1 MTLYPFSFTTKK
13 QDAESM
19 VDLFSL
25 IKDYLVDQEDGIR
38 CLITWFLNLVMEE
51 EALLQAGAQRY
62 ERTDSR
68 KASRNGYKPRTLL
81 TKYGELELL
90 KPQFREFPFE
100 TQIFEKY
107 SRVEQAILSA
117 VAESYLQGVSTRRV
131 NKVMTALG
139 VEGISASSVSR
150 ITKELDEKVS
160 EFLSKPIEHEIPY
173 LFIDATYLK
182 VRDGL
187 HYENKALFIVA
198 GVRDDGFRE
207 ILGVKLADSEDSLFW
222 KDLFEDLKER
232 GLRGVKLIVS
242 DGHKGIQKAV
252 RESFIGSSWQMCH
265 VHLMR
270 QALKKVPKK
279 KQKEVADMTKEALL
293 DRQKYNDL
301 IREMD
306 KMGYKGAADT
316 FERFQYDVMNY
327 MQFPKD
333 HWRRI
338 RTTNIMER
346 TNKEIKRRSK
356 VVGAFPNDESV
367 LRLVVSILI
376 DINEEWITGNKYLIM
391 EQ

>member
-1 MTLYPFSFTTKK
+1 
-13 QDAESM
+13 M

-207 ILGVKLADSEDSLFW
+207 ILGVKLADSEASLFW
-222 KDLFEDLKER
+222 QDLFEDLKER

-279 KQKEVADMTKEALL
+279 KQKEVADMIKEAVL

-301 IREMD
+301 IRELD
-306 KMGYKGAADT
+306 EMGYKGAADT
-316 FERFQYDVMNY
+316 LERFQYDVMNY

-346 TNKEIKRRSK
+346 TNKEVKRRTK
-356 VVGAFPNDESV
+356 VVGAFPNEESV

>member
-1 MTLYPFSFTTKK
+1 
-13 QDAESM
+13 M

>member
-1 MTLYPFSFTTKK
+1 MVNLFSF
-13 QDAESM
+13 
-19 VDLFSL
+19 
-25 IKDYLVDQEDGIR
+25 IKDYLVDQEAGIR
-38 CLITWFLNLVMEE
+38 QLITWFLNLVMEE
-51 EALLQAGAQRY
+51 EALLQSGAQRY

-81 TKYGELELL
+81 TKYGELKLL

-100 TQIFEKY
+100 TQVFEKY
-107 SRVEQAILSA
+107 SRVEKAILTA

-131 NKVMTALG
+131 EKVMTALG

-150 ITKELDEKVS
+150 ITKELDEKVE

-187 HYENKALFIVA
+187 HYENKALFIVS
-198 GVRDDGFRE
+198 GVRDDGLRE
-207 ILGVKLADSEDSLFW
+207 ILGTRLADSEDSLFW
-222 KDLFEDLKER
+222 QDLFDDLKER

-265 VHLMR
+265 VHLIR

-279 KQKEVADMTKEALL
+279 KQKEVAEKIKEALV
-293 DRQKYNDL
+293 DRQKLNDL
-301 IREMD
+301 IRELD
-306 KMGYKGAADT
+306 STGFKSAADT
-316 FERFQYDVMNY
+316 LEHFQYDVMNY
-327 MQFPKD
+327 MQFPQS
-333 HWRRI
+333 HWRKI
-338 RTTNIMER
+338 RTTNMMER
-346 TNKEIKRRSK
+346 TNKEIKRRSR
-356 VVGAFPNDESV
+356 VVGAFPNQESV

-376 DINEEWITGNKYLIM
+376 DINEDWITGNRYIVP
-391 EQ
+391 

>member
-1 MTLYPFSFTTKK
+1 ML
-13 QDAESM
+13 
-19 VDLFSL
+19 DLFSL

-38 CLITWFLNLVMEE
+38 HLITWFLNLVMEE

-62 ERTDSR
+62 ERIDSR

-81 TKYGELELL
+81 TKYGKLELL

-100 TQIFEKY
+100 TEVFEKY
-107 SRVEQAILSA
+107 SRVEQAIFSA

-131 NKVMTALG
+131 NNVMTALG
-139 VEGISASSVSR
+139 VKGISASSVSR

-187 HYENKALFIVA
+187 HYENKALFVVA
-198 GVRDDGFRE
+198 GVRDDGYRE
-207 ILGVKLADSEDSLFW
+207 ILGVRLADSEDSLFW
-222 KDLFEDLKER
+222 QDLFEDLKER

-252 RESFIGSSWQMCH
+252 RESFLGSSWQMCH
-265 VHLMR
+265 VHLIR

-279 KQKEVADMTKEALL
+279 KQKEVADKIKDALV

-301 IREMD
+301 IWELD
-306 KMGYKGAADT
+306 KTGYKSAADT
-316 FERFQYDVMNY
+316 LERFQYDVMNY

-338 RTTNIMER
+338 KTTNMMER

-356 VVGAFPNDESV
+356 VVGAFPNQESV

>member
-1 MTLYPFSFTTKK
+1 
-13 QDAESM
+13 M

-38 CLITWFLNLVMEE
+38 CLITWYLNLVMEE

-81 TKYGELELL
+81 TKYGEVELL

-107 SRVEQAILSA
+107 SRVEQSILSA

-131 NKVMTALG
+131 NKVMAALG

-198 GVRDDGFRE
+198 GVRDDGYRE

-222 KDLFEDLKER
+222 QDLFEDLKER

-279 KQKEVADMTKEALL
+279 KQKEVADVIKEALL

-316 FERFQYDVMNY
+316 LERFQYDVMNY
-327 MQFPKD
+327 IQFPKD

-346 TNKEIKRRSK
+346 TNKEVKRRSK

>member
-1 MTLYPFSFTTKK
+1 
-13 QDAESM
+13 M

-38 CLITWFLNLVMEE
+38 CLITWYLNLVMEE

-81 TKYGELELL
+81 TKYGEVELL

-107 SRVEQAILSA
+107 SRVEQSILSA

-131 NKVMTALG
+131 NKVMAALG

-198 GVRDDGFRE
+198 GVRDDGYRE

-222 KDLFEDLKER
+222 QDLFEDLKER

-279 KQKEVADMTKEALL
+279 KQKEVADMIKEALV

-301 IREMD
+301 IRELD

-316 FERFQYDVMNY
+316 LERFQYDVMNY
-327 MQFPKD
+327 IQFPKD

-346 TNKEIKRRSK
+346 TNKEVKRRSK

>member
-1 MTLYPFSFTTKK
+1 MVNLFSF
-13 QDAESM
+13 
-19 VDLFSL
+19 

-38 CLITWFLNLVMEE
+38 QLITWFLNLVMEE

-62 ERTDSR
+62 ERTSSR

-100 TQIFEKY
+100 TQVFEKY
-107 SRVEQAILSA
+107 SMVEKSILAA

-131 NKVMTALG
+131 EKVMTALG

-150 ITKELDEKVS
+150 ITKELDEKVE

-173 LFIDATYLK
+173 LFVDATYLK

-187 HYENKALFIVA
+187 HYENKALFVVA
-198 GVRDDGFRE
+198 GIRDDGLRE
-207 ILGVKLADSEDSLFW
+207 ILGVRLADSEASIFW
-222 KDLFEDLKER
+222 QDLFEDLKER
-232 GLRGVKLIVS
+232 GLRGVKLVVS

-252 RESFIGSSWQMCH
+252 TESFIGSSWQMCH
-265 VHLMR
+265 VHLIR
-270 QALKKVPKK
+270 QVLKKVPKK
-279 KQKEVADMTKEALL
+279 KQKEVSEKIKEALV
-293 DRQKYNDL
+293 DRQMLQDL
-301 IREMD
+301 IRELD
-306 KMGYKGAADT
+306 NMGYKSAADT
-316 FERFQYDVMNY
+316 LEHFQYDVMNY
-327 MQFPKD
+327 MQFPQS

-338 RTTNIMER
+338 RTTNMMER
-346 TNKEIKRRSK
+346 TNKEIKRRSR
-356 VVGAFPNDESV
+356 VVGAFPSQESV

-376 DINEEWITGNKYLIM
+376 DINEDWITGNRYIVM

>member
-1 MTLYPFSFTTKK
+1 MVNIVSF
-13 QDAESM
+13 
-19 VDLFSL
+19 
-25 IKDYLVDQEDGIR
+25 IKDYLIDQEDGIR
-38 CLITWFLNLVMEE
+38 HLITWFLNLVMEE
-51 EALLQAGAQRY
+51 EALLQSCAQRY

-100 TQIFEKY
+100 TQVFEKY
-107 SRVEQAILSA
+107 SRVEKSILAA

-131 NKVMTALG
+131 EKVMTALG

-150 ITKELDEKVS
+150 ITKELDEKVE

-173 LFIDATYLK
+173 LFVDATYLK

-187 HYENKALFIVA
+187 HYENKALFVVA
-198 GVRDDGFRE
+198 GIRDDGLRE
-207 ILGVKLADSEDSLFW
+207 ILGVRLADSEDSLFW
-222 KDLFEDLKER
+222 QDLFEDLKER
-232 GLRGVKLIVS
+232 GLRGVKLVVS

-265 VHLMR
+265 VHLIR

-279 KQKEVADMTKEALL
+279 KQKEVSEKIKEALV
-293 DRQKYNDL
+293 DRQKLQDL
-301 IREMD
+301 IRELD
-306 KMGYKGAADT
+306 NMGYKSAADT
-316 FERFQYDVMNY
+316 LEHFQYDIMNY
-327 MQFPKD
+327 MQFPQS

-338 RTTNIMER
+338 RTTNMMER
-346 TNKEIKRRSK
+346 TNKEIKRRSR
-356 VVGAFPNDESV
+356 VVGAFPNQESV
-367 LRLVVSILI
+367 LRLTVSILI
-376 DINEEWITGNKYLIM
+376 DINEEWITGNRYIVM

>member
-1 MTLYPFSFTTKK
+1 MVNVVSF
-13 QDAESM
+13 
-19 VDLFSL
+19 
-25 IKDYLVDQEDGIR
+25 IKDYLFDQEDGIR
-38 CLITWFLNLVMEE
+38 QLITWFLNLVMEE
-51 EALLQAGAQRY
+51 EALLQSGAKRH

-100 TQIFEKY
+100 TEVFEKY
-107 SRVEQAILSA
+107 SRVEKAILAA
-117 VAESYLQGVSTRRV
+117 VSESYLQGVSTRRV
-131 NKVMTALG
+131 DKIMTALG

-150 ITKELDEKVS
+150 ITKELDQKVE

-198 GVRDDGFRE
+198 GVRDDGYRE
-207 ILGVKLADSEDSLFW
+207 ILGARLADSEDSLFW
-222 KDLFEDLKER
+222 QDLFEDLKVR

-252 RESFIGSSWQMCH
+252 RESFVGSSWQMCH
-265 VHLMR
+265 VHLIR

-279 KQKEVADMTKEALL
+279 KQKEVADKIKEALV
-293 DRQKYNDL
+293 DRQKLQEL
-301 IREMD
+301 IRELD
-306 KMGYKGAADT
+306 KMGYKSAADT
-316 FERFQYDVMNY
+316 LESFQYDVMNY
-327 MQFPKD
+327 MQFPEN

-346 TNKEIKRRSK
+346 TNKEIKRRTK
-356 VVGAFPNDESV
+356 VVGAFPSQESV
-367 LRLVVSILI
+367 LRLRVSILI